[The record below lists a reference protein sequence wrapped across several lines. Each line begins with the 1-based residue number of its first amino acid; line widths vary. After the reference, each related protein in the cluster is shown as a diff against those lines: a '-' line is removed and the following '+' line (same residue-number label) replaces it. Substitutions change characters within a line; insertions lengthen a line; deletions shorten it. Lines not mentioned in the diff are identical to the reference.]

1 MRLMRKLSD
10 MIVYIGK
17 QKMYPLLI
25 VFFLG
30 IAFFFILGQLYYS
43 VRKKAYCEKLERTF
57 KEVLLRQLQEDSF
70 EGYLSTSERKR
81 QLEEYPDTVYLTD
94 ESGEHGY
101 YLDREKSRRN
111 IAHDPRLR
119 ILHSAYLVEH
129 PLVVDSLYGKWQQH
143 LEQQKM
149 FTAFALQFFLSDKD
163 GNTTSCVFPNDLL
176 LEDYIAC
183 FDITIGYRCEVELKG
198 FCSFSFF
205 DLVGTRGIIY
215 AFIYWLLIIT
225 SIIMLFFL
233 SKKHKNILIPTSA
246 HVYQLDQNIIF
257 DADLK
262 KLIVGKEE
270 ILMKPQISV
279 LLRHFLEAPE
289 FILKDEEINVDMI
302 SQVTVDDFV
311 QIEITLDQ
319 EFQLKLNQAI
329 MKLKDEF
336 KQIQIYQIRKYA
348 KVAVGGKLVET
359 TPGLAAEVFDVLG
372 QANIHFYQITTSKR
386 TISLVID
393 KKNLD
398 QAIQLLKER
407 FHIEEDK

>member
-225 SIIMLFFL
+225 SIIVLFFL

-329 MKLKDEF
+329 MKLKDEE
-336 KQIQIYQIRKYA
+336 IQEIFWSNKSNNESRLHNAISRLRGVFENIPSIEVQRYEKVGYQLYIRR
-348 KVAVGGKLVET
+348 
-359 TPGLAAEVFDVLG
+359 
-372 QANIHFYQITTSKR
+372 I
-386 TISLVID
+386 
-393 KKNLD
+393 
-398 QAIQLLKER
+398 
-407 FHIEEDK
+407 

>member
-1 MRLMRKLSD
+1 MRKLSD

-183 FDITIGYRCEVELKG
+183 FL
-198 FCSFSFF
+198 S
-205 DLVGTRGIIY
+205 
-215 AFIYWLLIIT
+215 LI
-225 SIIMLFFL
+225 
-233 SKKHKNILIPTSA
+233 
-246 HVYQLDQNIIF
+246 
-257 DADLK
+257 
-262 KLIVGKEE
+262 
-270 ILMKPQISV
+270 
-279 LLRHFLEAPE
+279 
-289 FILKDEEINVDMI
+289 
-302 SQVTVDDFV
+302 
-311 QIEITLDQ
+311 
-319 EFQLKLNQAI
+319 
-329 MKLKDEF
+329 
-336 KQIQIYQIRKYA
+336 
-348 KVAVGGKLVET
+348 
-359 TPGLAAEVFDVLG
+359 
-372 QANIHFYQITTSKR
+372 
-386 TISLVID
+386 
-393 KKNLD
+393 
-398 QAIQLLKER
+398 
-407 FHIEEDK
+407 HI